1 MSLKKRM
8 FRSNMAILFLALLS
22 LLVIMM
28 VVLVTFEDSIEEN
41 FLTVEQS
48 RLDRQAMEVF
58 SLADQTDF
66 EGIGDL
72 SRRTWISDGG
82 CQGRYCSLLVPGLL
96 WFYCC
101 SLPFLPG
108 GWRGLSWN
116 LWKNWW
122 RAPGGFRRET

>member
-72 SRRTWISDGG
+72 SRRAGELGYQTVVVKDGTVLTEEAG
-82 CQGRYCSLLVPGLL
+82 EDLADLAKQIGEEGKPDGK
-96 WFYCC
+96 
-101 SLPFLPG
+101 P
-108 GWRGLSWN
+108 
-116 LWKNWW
+116 
-122 RAPGGFRRET
+122 AI

>member
-72 SRRTWISDGG
+72 SRRAGELG
-82 CQGRYCSLLVPGLL
+82 
-96 WFYCC
+96 
-101 SLPFLPG
+101 
-108 GWRGLSWN
+108 
-116 LWKNWW
+116 
-122 RAPGGFRRET
+122 